1 MYASVSCI
9 QIVMTED
16 GLVFAADKSQESR
29 RSGRLGV
36 WARADDAHRFV
47 PDSGKHE
54 PEASSVPAVSPAATP
69 CQHYRDNISRGSR
82 YLISTIYHF

>member
-9 QIVMTED
+9 QIVMIKD

-36 WARADDAHRFV
+36 WARADDAHQLNHG
-47 PDSGKHE
+47 PGKHE